1 MPPIAPADNQTPQW
15 FTEGG
20 AGLPATY
27 PGQDWFNQIQAELL
41 NVLKAADISPQKGSL
56 NQLSSA
62 ISKLASAYAVSIV
75 HSTGQSLTSVMSQ
88 NAVTGELNKK
98 FDKTGGRVDG
108 TVSSKVI
115 KVSEDDGEELFLYP
129 ASGDSP
135 AFMQYHKGGVWS
147 GKFLIPKLA
156 ANKILAP
163 LMPGDV
169 YSNTEIDTKI
179 NAIFSVGQKLTDVK
193 SVRAFNSVYSNS
205 TGRAIQL
212 AVNVQCN
219 NWAGQSTLHI
229 GPSDGS
235 ISLSFRL
242 LDWAVAATQVAPV
255 FIVIPDKWNYRITDD
270 TGGLVIQSWL
280 EYR

>member
-1 MPPIAPADNQTPQW
+1 MTAIVFPHVYCNDGIITDLSGYGCIPGNL
-15 FTEGG
+15 
-20 AGLPATY
+20 GLP
-27 PGQDWFNQIQAELL
+27 EL
-41 NVLKAADISPQKGSL
+41 
-56 NQLSSA
+56 
-62 ISKLASAYAVSIV
+62 
-75 HSTGQSLTSVMSQ
+75 
-88 NAVTGELNKK
+88 LNKK

-108 TVSSKVI
+108 TVSAKVI
-115 KVSEDDGEELFLYP
+115 EASDNDGEELFLYP
-129 ASGDSP
+129 AFGGSP
-135 AFMQYHKGGVWS
+135 AFMQYHKEGVWS

-163 LMPGDV
+163 IMSGDV
-169 YSNTEIDTKI
+169 YSNTEIDAKI

-193 SVRAFNSVYSNS
+193 SARAFNSVYSNS

-219 NWAGQSTLHI
+219 NWSGQSTLHI

-235 ISLSFRL
+235 ISLSFRI

>member
-1 MPPIAPADNQTPQW
+1 M
-15 FTEGG
+15 
-20 AGLPATY
+20 
-27 PGQDWFNQIQAELL
+27 L